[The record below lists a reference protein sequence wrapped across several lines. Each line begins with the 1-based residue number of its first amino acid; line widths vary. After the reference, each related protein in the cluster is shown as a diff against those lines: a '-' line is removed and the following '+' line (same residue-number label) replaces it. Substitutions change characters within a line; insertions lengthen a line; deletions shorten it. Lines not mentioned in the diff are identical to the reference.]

1 MSMNLVDDMSR
12 FWNVRIK
19 LGDNEYT
26 YKLYDTFDKN
36 VVLKKDLLDIIKDRV
51 IKLDNFMAGDI
62 IISIMSPEGE
72 EYRRYALFM
81 LMIDLGD
88 GFPEYPGDH
97 YFLFALRR
105 DGNIHLMGVA
115 SEEITR
121 DEAIEILSIA
131 LEEADKVKAFVF
143 AFTREEEGEG
153 EEVEE

>member
-1 MSMNLVDDMSR
+1 MSASLVDDLSR

-19 LGDNEYT
+19 LGENEYN

-36 VVLKKDLLDIIKDRV
+36 LILKGDFIDLIKELV
-51 IKLDNFMAGDI
+51 NKKDNFMAGDI
-62 IISIMSPEGE
+62 ITGILSPEGE
-72 EYRRYALFM
+72 DYTKYALFM

-88 GFPEYPGDH
+88 SFPEYPGDH
-97 YFLFALRR
+97 YFLFALRK

-115 SEEITR
+115 SQEITR

-143 AFTREEEGEG
+143 AFTKENED
-153 EEVEE
+153 